1 VLLSKRKL
9 INNLFLTGFAFYGI
23 GMYRAYKGNLSEGF
37 VLSMLPFLLI
47 LLLHGLDLMYRQR
60 VRVVVNRVYWL
71 SLLYLLSLVGSIW
84 YAWLTGF
91 PGFNQVN
98 VIVQSLLYVVP
109 FHAAMV
115 VQIHNRDND
124 DFNFSALILKGL
136 SLLILVNLL
145 GYAAGLRNV
154 VHFFEGRMNLPFL
167 RGLYDAAHLMSI
179 INLMLLLYFKNFLKR
194 PVEFMGM
201 LLFYLVNMAIM
212 VNVNSRLSFLMF
224 LVLTVLFALRIMRT
238 LRLLYPI
245 SLFTMPLLMSFA
257 LLIYEILT
265 LPIFAKLMTRV
276 DKEDVTTFNSRT
288 YIWEA
293 AWEWFMHD
301 RRGLLFGSG
310 YNGQYGL
317 GMMEHI
323 AAIFQTDY
331 AYNVHMHSTFL
342 AIVMSQGLFGYV
354 LFCVLMWYG
363 YTFYRRRYLANGVEA
378 PLFGAMVY
386 LLFIWQIDIFVYGL
400 DIGTPLFFS
409 MLSYLAIDKATIV
422 RESRDMEGR
431 SLAAPSA

>member
-1 VLLSKRKL
+1 MLLSKRKL
-9 INNLFLTGFAFYGI
+9 INNLFLAGFAFYGI
-23 GMYRAYKGNLSEGF
+23 GQYQAYKGNLSQGF
-37 VLSMLPFLLI
+37 VLSILPFLLI
-47 LLLHGLDLMYRQR
+47 LLLHGLDLIYQR
-60 VRVVVNRVYWL
+60 NVRLMVNRVYWVA
-71 SLLYLLSLVGSIW
+71 LLYMLSLVASIW
-84 YAWLTGF
+84 HAWLIGF
-91 PGFNQVN
+91 PGFNRIN
-98 VIVQSLLYVVP
+98 VIVQSLVYIVP

-115 VQIHNRDND
+115 VQVRNRDND
-124 DFNFSALILKGL
+124 DFDFAWMMLKALG
-136 SLLILVNLL
+136 LLIIANLL
-145 GYAAGLRNV
+145 GYAAGMRNL

-179 INLMLLLYFKNFLKR
+179 INLMLLLYFKHFLRR
-194 PVEFMGM
+194 PVAFVVM
-201 LLFYLVNMAIM
+201 LAFYLVNMGIM
-212 VNVNSRLSFLMF
+212 VNVNSRLSFMVF
-224 LVLTVLFALRIMRT
+224 LLLTVLFAVRVIRT
-238 LRLLYPI
+238 LRFLYPI

-257 LLIYEILT
+257 LLIYEILS
-265 LPIFAKLMTRV
+265 LPVFAKVMARV

-293 AWEWFMHD
+293 AWDWFMHD

-323 AAIFQTDY
+323 AVIFQTDY

-363 YTFYRRRYLANGVEA
+363 YTFYRQRYLANGIEA

-400 DIGTPLFFS
+400 DIGTPVFFA
-409 MLSYLAIDKATIV
+409 MLSYLAIDRSDVV
-422 RESRDMEGR
+422 REVRDMEGKR
-431 SLAAPSA
+431 LEGAMT